1 MGGGW
6 DIETKWLGKLPEWDW
21 SSKGVEPP
29 VQGVSLENSGEEPAM
44 LMELETAPPANGSTA
59 NITVSAASGETPYI
73 VLAFDNSVADA
84 EIQTALTVAKE
95 DGSPISIHWIANDGD
110 IDPNAD
116 INATILADMKK
127 SADDGKQY
135 RMAVLRLK
143 EGGSYT
149 VNADALSF
157 SDEKGFA
164 VAPFEKLDLT
174 QNGTTL
180 TGGVKYPAENTTY
193 TLRTYLGSKPGEA
206 TYLVDEQVVNT
217 TQDNTVNIP
226 TKGTLMPTGEYY
238 VSSFLMT
245 EKTT

>member
-1 MGGGW
+1 M
-6 DIETKWLGKLPEWDW
+6 
-21 SSKGVEPP
+21 
-29 VQGVSLENSGEEPAM
+29 
-44 LMELETAPPANGSTA
+44 
-59 NITVSAASGETPYI
+59 
-73 VLAFDNSVADA
+73 
-84 EIQTALTVAKE
+84 
-95 DGSPISIHWIANDGD
+95 SINWIANDGD

-174 QNGTTL
+174 QVLVGYIEGAAEERARELIGLVRDAFAPLIGLWHRVPFFVAHCHDGTAASPVL
-180 TGGVKYPAENTTY
+180 W
-193 TLRTYLGSKPGEA
+193 EA
-206 TYLVDEQVVNT
+206 A
-217 TQDNTVNIP
+217 P
-226 TKGTLMPTGEYY
+226 
-238 VSSFLMT
+238 
-245 EKTT
+245 